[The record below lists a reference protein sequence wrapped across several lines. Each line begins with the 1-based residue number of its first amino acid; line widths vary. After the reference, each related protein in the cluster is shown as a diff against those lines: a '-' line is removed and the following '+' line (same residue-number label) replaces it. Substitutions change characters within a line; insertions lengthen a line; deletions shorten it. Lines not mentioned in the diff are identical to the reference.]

1 MWNWLEWTEKGKQN
15 EKDAKESGGF
25 QKKKNYS
32 LYLNERR
39 TTGVDDC
46 LIR

>member
-15 EKDAKESGGF
+15 EKDVKESSDETTLF
-25 QKKKNYS
+25 IF
-32 LYLNERR
+32 NERR